1 MKAMTSEDKERKK
14 KKRSSQKKHG
24 SDKTKNLAIL
34 GLLTA
39 ITLILSFTPLGYIPI
54 GPLKLTFMTI
64 PVIVAAAILKPRDAA
79 VIGGV
84 FGLTSF
90 IQAFSGMSLLT
101 GALFQLNPLLTFLL
115 CVVPRV
121 LEGLLGGLL
130 FQWLNKIDKTKF
142 FSYSAVSLAVPVLN
156 TILFM
161 SALYL
166 EIKIICS
173 YNSAG
178 SGLDGDFAKTF
189 TGVSGKAAGDVL
201 LFFTSMVGLQAI
213 TEAVVCFVLGT
224 AITKALSAAINRNKK

>member
-14 KKRSSQKKHG
+14 KKRSSQKKRG

-213 TEAVVCFVLGT
+213 IEAVVCFVLGT